1 MIHNLLFV
9 YSMHKIQQGDLTDE
23 ITFIVISNLKYF
35 FYIIYNYLRYT
46 YKVYKDVTVKVLN
59 QIVYEITR

>member
-9 YSMHKIQQGDLTDE
+9 YSMHKIQQGHLTDE